1 MGFLFVCLKKNNH
14 FVWHDIL
21 QNKRARKGRWEVR
34 VFSVIV
40 GEKHIE
46 IQHHLESWTSKS
58 RTKSLVSSVPFR
70 DPTAQTSLVELARI
84 LQTTPPL
91 PPLSKATKSR
101 MNSPKNNNI
110 TINVFINVKYNSLY
124 LYSTFKKIFKGS
136 ILINHLP
143 LLTSHNFTVPSSE
156 DVITNF
162 ELNWRQVT
170 ADWCL
175 LLPII

>member
-1 MGFLFVCLKKNNH
+1 MTRCSIINDFFVLNTFFSPCSSHEFIMNFLKGGIGMGFLFVCLKKNNH

-101 MNSPKNNNI
+101 MNSPKNNNKQG
-110 TINVFINVKYNSLY
+110 VFINVKYSSLY
-124 LYSTFKKIFKGS
+124 LYIV
-136 ILINHLP
+136 LIKNL
-143 LLTSHNFTVPSSE
+143 
-156 DVITNF
+156 
-162 ELNWRQVT
+162 
-170 ADWCL
+170 
-175 LLPII
+175 

>member
-1 MGFLFVCLKKNNH
+1 MNFFVLNTFFFIMLFFSVKREFFKRGIGLGFLFCLLKKNNH

-110 TINVFINVKYNSLY
+110 TICIYKCQ
-124 LYSTFKKIFKGS
+124 I
-136 ILINHLP
+136 
-143 LLTSHNFTVPSSE
+143 
-156 DVITNF
+156 
-162 ELNWRQVT
+162 
-170 ADWCL
+170 
-175 LLPII
+175 

>member
-1 MGFLFVCLKKNNH
+1 MIFLYLILFFSSCFSHEFIMNFLKGGIGMGFLFVCLKKNNH

-34 VFSVIV
+34 VFFVIV

-84 LQTTPPL
+84 LHTTPPL

-101 MNSPKNNNI
+101 MNSPKNNNKQG
-110 TINVFINVKYNSLY
+110 VFINVKYRSLY
-124 LYSTFKKIFKGS
+124 LYIVLYKNS
-136 ILINHLP
+136 LM
-143 LLTSHNFTVPSSE
+143 V
-156 DVITNF
+156 
-162 ELNWRQVT
+162 QY
-170 ADWCL
+170 
-175 LLPII
+175 